1 MKFLKVTEPTVVEP
15 ICGLFPITVSKLE
28 LQRITEDIIE
38 PSNYLER
45 LYQVGW
51 LILSQ
56 RTCQSPY
63 VFYSLGY
70 LLHHLCSKSLFR
82 LQEVYLIQGTGSP
95 ILLE

>member
-1 MKFLKVTEPTVVEP
+1 MKFLEVTEPTVVEP
-15 ICGLFPITVSKLE
+15 VCGLLPVAISELE
-28 LQRITEDIIE
+28 LQRITEDVIE

-45 LYQVGW
+45 LYKVGW

-70 LLHHLCSKSLFR
+70 LLRHLCAKSLFR
-82 LQEVYLIQGTGSP
+82 LQEVYLVQGTGSP